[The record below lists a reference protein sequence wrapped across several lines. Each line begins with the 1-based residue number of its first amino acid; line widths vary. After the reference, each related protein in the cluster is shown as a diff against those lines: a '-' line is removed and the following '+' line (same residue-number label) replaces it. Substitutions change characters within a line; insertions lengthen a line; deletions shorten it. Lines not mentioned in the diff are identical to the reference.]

1 VIDAKSGKKVSSPKT
16 QKEKNNSGPK
26 RKNPSEIRKWGEASQ
41 VKKKGE
47 EPTPKEKCQK
57 INPGKKQQVITSAI
71 SP

>member
-1 VIDAKSGKKVSSPKT
+1 MQKGETKVSSPKNSER
-16 QKEKNNSGPK
+16 KKNNGP
-26 RKNPSEIRKWGEASQ
+26 KNPSEIRKWGEASQ

-57 INPGKKQQVITSAI
+57 INPGKKQQVKTSAI